1 MNEDPSSRDPSAPA
15 APEPLTGASVA
26 ASTAGS
32 LAMYVLV
39 KARGIVL
46 VPLYAWL
53 LDPQGIG
60 VVNLAAAVATL
71 LAPLLHLGLPT
82 GMLVELPHLRRRE
95 AEARGFATGLSVV
108 AAATVL
114 ALLAIPWG
122 LRRAAP
128 ALGLADVSPHAAAV
142 ALFAAALALREIAQI
157 VPQLR
162 RQTRYL
168 AVLSLSIEYGS
179 AALGLTLVAL
189 GFGPGGL
196 LWGTGIVMTAGAL
209 AGLHRSRGLTGRADG
224 WERTFLRRALAI
236 GLPMLAITTAYTV
249 VQSMDRFF
257 LAHHHGA
264 VAVGI
269 YSIGYTVASGVLA
282 LAATVN
288 LVFLPVAVKLLH
300 ASPARLLTFI
310 QESIRF
316 LVLAVGLCIA
326 GAFLTGAPV
335 VRVLAGTEYADAG
348 ALLPYMVIGYSLFTI
363 GQLLQWIPMSVTRRV
378 RGVVASHLA
387 VAILNVALAAAL
399 IPRHGMPGAAAASV
413 ASYAAGVV
421 LMAVAARA
429 AVPALR
435 LRPALRAASLALL
448 AALVCSRMR
457 LPAEA
462 SMLTAVAAA
471 VALVA
476 VYVAA
481 GVAGGAIR
489 RRDFDLIR
497 SVVAGAVPEGVSR

>member
-1 MNEDPSSRDPSAPA
+1 VNEDPSSGDEA
-15 APEPLTGASVA
+15 ATPEPLTGASVA

-46 VPLYAWL
+46 VPLYARL
-53 LDPQGIG
+53 LDPEGIG

-82 GMLVELPHLRRRE
+82 GMLVELPHLRSRE
-95 AEARGFATGLSVV
+95 AEARSYATGLAVV
-108 AAATVL
+108 GGATLL
-114 ALLAIPWG
+114 ALVAIPWA
-122 LRRAAP
+122 LRITPWP
-128 ALGLADVSPHAAAV
+128 ALAEVHPHAAAV
-142 ALFAAALALREIAQI
+142 ALFAAAMALREVAQI

-179 AALGLTLVAL
+179 AALGLALVAL
-189 GFGPGGL
+189 GFGAGGL
-196 LWGTGIVMTAGAL
+196 LWGTGIAMAAGAL
-209 AGLHRSRGLTGRADG
+209 AGLHRSLALTGRAQG
-224 WERTFLRRALAI
+224 WERAFLRRALAI
-236 GLPMLAITTAYTV
+236 GLPMLVITTAYTV
-249 VQSMDRFF
+249 VQSADRFF
-257 LAHHHGA
+257 LAQYHGA
-264 VAVGI
+264 AAVGI

-326 GAFLTGAPV
+326 GAFLVGAPV
-335 VRVLAGTEYADAG
+335 VRLMVGPEYWAAGV
-348 ALLPYMVIGYSLFTI
+348 LLPYMVIAYSLFTV
-363 GQLLQWIPMSVTRRV
+363 GQLLQWIPMAVTRQV
-378 RGVVASHLA
+378 KGVVASHLSAA
-387 VAILNVALAAAL
+387 VLNVALAAAL
-399 IPRHGMPGAAAASV
+399 IPGRGMAGAAAASV
-413 ASYAAGVV
+413 VSYAVGVM
-421 LMAVAARA
+421 LMAMAAWA

-435 LRPALRAASLALL
+435 LRPALRSLCL
-448 AALVCSRMR
+448 AAIVAFACSRVH
-457 LPAEA
+457 LHPE
-462 SMLTAVAAA
+462 TPIAVTVGAA

-476 VYVAA
+476 FYVATGLA
-481 GVAGGAIR
+481 IGAIR
-489 RRDFDLIR
+489 RRDLDLIR
-497 SVVAGAVPEGVSR
+497 SVVAGAVPEAS